1 MQSQPPKVMPVQNAI
16 YLVNNRV
23 NQLDVKLS
31 NTISTLE
38 NKLGKHETFVTDN
51 LPDIDLFNTAFSDI
65 NKRLLDLEA
74 LNDRI
79 AVLESNLNIKPANVI
94 TSKKKSTIKL
104 NELKDISTESGP
116 GISFS

>member
-16 YLVNNRV
+16 YLVNDKINR
-23 NQLDVKLS
+23 LEVKLS

-65 NKRLLDLEA
+65 NKRLLDLES

-79 AVLESNLNIKPANVI
+79 TILESNLNIKPTAA
-94 TSKKKSTIKL
+94 TPSKKKSTIKL
-104 NELKDISTESGP
+104 TELKDVTESGP